1 MLAKLEGITV
11 CAAVKQKGRYGMQG
25 DGTELES
32 EEQAAHLSGPPRLL
46 SSNPDLKGL
55 HLKACGEHWMRYY
68 EFRVSGNSKLLTKLS
83 CYCCWCYEE

>member
-1 MLAKLEGITV
+1 MDHIETKQRLLQSTV
-11 CAAVKQKGRYGMQG
+11 QKKKKKMNARKVGRNNGMCRPVKQKGRYGMQG

-55 HLKACGEHWMRYY
+55 HLKACGEH
-68 EFRVSGNSKLLTKLS
+68 
-83 CYCCWCYEE
+83 